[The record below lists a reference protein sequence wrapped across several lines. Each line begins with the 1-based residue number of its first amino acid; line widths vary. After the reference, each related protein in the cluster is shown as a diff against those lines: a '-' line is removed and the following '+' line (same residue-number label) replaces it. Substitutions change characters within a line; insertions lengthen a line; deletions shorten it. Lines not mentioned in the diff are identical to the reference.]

1 MAHVGGAGLPRRSQA
16 PGVHRLE
23 TGWAMMVTSQVVT
36 VVLAVAAFRWAIPM
50 ASESIGKRLP
60 VAADARVGQGVLS
73 VLTLIVFLF
82 LRGEIWPPARS
93 EASACEPGDI
103 IGRLQRSANDESR
116 DARTLILARS
126 SGTRRRARPDERD
139 TDVHALGG
147 R

>member
-1 MAHVGGAGLPRRSQA
+1 
-16 PGVHRLE
+16 
-23 TGWAMMVTSQVVT
+23 MMVTSQVVT